1 MNEKLFEKAKK
12 YFPGGVSSP
21 VRALK
26 PYPFFAEKG
35 EGAYL
40 YDVEGN
46 SYIDYCLAYGP
57 LVLGHSNP
65 EMIDAVRNQLEK
77 GSMYGAPTKLETE
90 YAKMIVKHIPNVEM
104 IRIVNTGTEAT
115 MNAIRVARGFTS
127 RNKILK
133 FEGAYHGAHDY
144 VLVKAGSGAT
154 THSVPD
160 SLGVPKDTTKN
171 TLVIEF
177 NNVEALQE
185 VLEKEDVA
193 CVITEPVIGNAGF
206 IPPKKGFLKE
216 MEKICRENDTLL
228 IFDEVITGF
237 RLSMGGA
244 QEYFGVNADIVCL
257 GKIAG
262 GGFPIGIF
270 GGRREIMENI
280 SPQGKVY
287 NAGTFN
293 GNPIS
298 VTAGLKTL
306 EILER
311 EKVLE
316 HLNKMGERMRK
327 GLDFENHTVQGIG
340 GMFQIYFNS
349 GKVYTYRE
357 AKKASAK
364 EFLKFQQRLLR
375 KGVFLPPSQ
384 YECNFISLAHTK
396 EIIDETLEKIHSVIT

>member
-154 THSVPD
+154 THSTPD

-171 TLVIEF
+171 T
-177 NNVEALQE
+177 
-185 VLEKEDVA
+185 
-193 CVITEPVIGNAGF
+193 
-206 IPPKKGFLKE
+206 
-216 MEKICRENDTLL
+216 
-228 IFDEVITGF
+228 
-237 RLSMGGA
+237 
-244 QEYFGVNADIVCL
+244 
-257 GKIAG
+257 
-262 GGFPIGIF
+262 
-270 GGRREIMENI
+270 
-280 SPQGKVY
+280 
-287 NAGTFN
+287 
-293 GNPIS
+293 
-298 VTAGLKTL
+298 
-306 EILER
+306 
-311 EKVLE
+311 
-316 HLNKMGERMRK
+316 
-327 GLDFENHTVQGIG
+327 
-340 GMFQIYFNS
+340 
-349 GKVYTYRE
+349 
-357 AKKASAK
+357 
-364 EFLKFQQRLLR
+364 
-375 KGVFLPPSQ
+375 
-384 YECNFISLAHTK
+384 
-396 EIIDETLEKIHSVIT
+396 